1 MVFPSTGFGRAF
13 VGFYERKLQSSMAAS
28 CQRWHS
34 WCSRALATFSISR
47 SPTPF
52 SNASWARISSSPA
65 AKIFIDRVAIQ
76 YPRRKYEDS
85 ISSVL
90 LQDIFPLMVF
100 LVHGT
105 MESEAKFDL
114 AAAEIPRVTV
124 WSFKVKTLPRYEPK
138 KHKRVISFAT
148 GIVSLLLL
156 FPSGFT

>member
-65 AKIFIDRVAIQ
+65 AKIFIV
-76 YPRRKYEDS
+76 YHKYEDL
-85 ISSVL
+85 ISLLL
-90 LQDIFPLMVF
+90 LQDIFPLKVF
-100 LVHGT
+100 PVHGT
-105 MESEAKFDL
+105 MENKAKFDF